1 MISNLIS
8 LIDKA
13 QPDILFSIANE
24 VISVLAGD
32 AENNERHPFVQANL
46 ECALEDLRSAE
57 SDWTSP
63 FHPLDM
69 AEEDSIPME
78 ITWETWKERS
88 LLTRLSSSP
97 NSKKNKEKNNDS
109 TDA

>member
-13 QPDILFSIANE
+13 QHDILFSIANE
-24 VISVLAGD
+24 AISALQED

-46 ECALEDLRSAE
+46 ECALEDLKAAE
-57 SDWTSP
+57 SDWTLP

-69 AEEDSIPME
+69 AEEDRHAYGDYLGDL
-78 ITWETWKERS
+78 EREES
-88 LLTRLSSSP
+88 LNQAL
-97 NSKKNKEKNNDS
+97 K
-109 TDA
+109 